1 MTSYCLPDSQG
12 DTQANL
18 IETTDKPYTLIA
30 PRLSATQDPTLIQ
43 FIETHFD
50 ALCPHLNWFTVELFF
65 NVASPAD
72 WPILIGTLRAGSV
85 RRKSLKTF
93 PDLRVSPRSS

>member
-12 DTQANL
+12 DTLANP

-65 NVASPAD
+65 
-72 WPILIGTLRAGSV
+72 LRATQYI
-85 RRKSLKTF
+85 LKKTTYHT
-93 PDLRVSPRSS
+93 SNSRS